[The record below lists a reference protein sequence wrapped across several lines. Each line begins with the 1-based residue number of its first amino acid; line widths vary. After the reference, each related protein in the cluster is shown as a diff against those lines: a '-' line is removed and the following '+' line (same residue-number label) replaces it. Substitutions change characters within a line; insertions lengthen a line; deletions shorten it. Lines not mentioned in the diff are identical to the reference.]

1 MELKLHSPAGAEPVL
16 YTWPLTSGRG
26 NDKHDGAI
34 EIVETI
40 RWVCEDLPELKL
52 PLENNILCD
61 YDTRSYESMKSL
73 CDRFNRAI
81 DSVVALEKGTSLPAH
96 RLNKYP
102 SRGLLRHILQQT
114 YNAAVTDPEKLNQYE
129 PFSPEV
135 YGETSYDLVC
145 QMIDQIEITK
155 DDVFIDLGSGVG
167 QVVLQ
172 MAAATPCDFLT
183 EEHREKINQATIVF
197 VNNFAFG
204 PSVDHQLK
212 ERFADLKDCARI
224 VSSKSFC
231 PLNFRITDRNLSDIG
246 TIMHVSEMSPLR
258 GSVSWTGKPVSYYL
272 HIIDRTKL
280 ERYFQ
285 RLKKPQIKNGED
297 ESSNSR
303 GARDRAKRDLSKQ
316 LADSSSESDF
326 YDQDSRKSSQSDDD
340 SSVSKSRRHPKK
352 LRRKVCRPGM
362 NKSQSQQ
369 EKPQSQKQLAKPRR
383 GRVKKAK
390 SKKQIKINGLD
401 LLHNQTLLSTSPQ
414 AIGKKLPPAPGCV
427 DQQLTA
433 LSSEIIVHNEL
444 DIPEEPAETPYG
456 LQVLLDMFKGH
467 YIQMLH
473 QMKSP
478 MYKMNVENQI
488 DEEKE
493 RNKKLK
499 SRAAQLEK
507 QIKVLI
513 DDSVALLKARMSE
526 LGINA
531 SSPVDLLAKAKE
543 IVCRHKELQAKAS
556 KLQGQVANLEAE
568 KDNYVLQR
576 QAEICEKYSGHTVN
590 HELSPN
596 VAQEYILREISST
609 LAHRKKLQNEV
620 SKLEG
625 DIVTLQK
632 SSEER
637 KQAQVLATRQ
647 QQQPAKVSR
656 KSRDNRARSQ
666 DWPDVPD
673 IAKIEEQNPEILAQ
687 KILETGRKIE
697 ASKLSA
703 ISNKMPQLPGNNK
716 LAQNQKGLVR
726 NSMPA
731 PLPMTKRQ
739 KTSHNYPIVNNLP
752 PIITNTNNSKNQEPP
767 RIANFED
774 RLKSIITSVLN
785 EDQQNR
791 TKQAQ
796 PTVQSPVVQ
805 YNTSN
810 SVNSM
815 PNIQQHS
822 TNYGSHYNY
831 QTNFVPPKEEK
842 PLRQNEDNHHYPLHQ
857 EGLAGMMECYRDDI
871 SKINQMQYQ
880 RTTNP
885 EQPDYT
891 QVSPAKLALRRHL
904 SQEKL
909 AHQQVQPYNTS
920 DGIVAT
926 RTIGDLMSGEIER
939 TLEISNQSIINAA
952 VDMSDIQG
960 TATLTSRSVVNVN
973 LPPRPERV
981 NVKVPTNPEPS
992 QAPKEIEPMRQTV
1005 YSPISRPSS
1014 TEGLEGLAY
1023 MHSHIKVNNHTAHQY
1038 IPPPQP
1044 SPRQQYSPR
1053 TTILYPPPQPRT
1065 TSVNSNFSTNEMYT
1079 PLPRADI
1086 KPYHESYFSDV
1097 KPPAPMEVEPPRN
1110 NFVAEGLAASLQ
1122 ARVLAPPIKE
1132 EVEIYERR
1140 QQPFIQPPMLPNISS
1155 YQEPNN
1161 SIKAENTDMFKRE
1174 APIIHG
1180 PIRSN
1185 LKRSVSQYLP
1195 ENHRAS
1201 FASSISLDSHSNT
1214 STPLVDEMQEQ
1225 PRLRK
1230 CNIEDLRMD
1239 NIVCEDAGDD
1249 DWAPLPVDVST
1260 SGSVLNL
1267 IHGDPF
1273 FGYPYAEFELDS
1285 MELDIGI
1292 EQMFRNKFRATKDA
1306 AVQTEPYS
1314 PIDPIMEAGP
1324 QMQSSHI
1331 TWHLDL
1337 EFLDE
1342 FATLSVDSRKILSFM
1357 QFHELDCVVGYKR
1370 RKEREAKWQDRISS
1384 GFDRLVAFASTELD
1398 KRRRSTEG
1406 NDSCNTSPDSGIGH
1420 GHGDMPPTSI
1430 SMAPSKQTLKL
1441 NPNPKPTLFKMPL
1454 NKNYLESLPG
1464 LESHMDESGPPR
1476 TPSPSSPLPSNNSLS
1491 INFSPEPIPEKSP
1504 TRLNPALLKYQRYP
1518 EDKKKPDT
1526 HFKKKFYYREHW
1538 RDDAWSKND
1547 ERREP
1552 VRDKFRPKGKDW
1564 DWNKDHHNDV
1574 HRIVGDEWGRPH
1586 DNYNWKN

>member
-40 RWVCEDLPELKL
+40 KWVCEDLPELKL

-81 DSVVALEKGTSLPAH
+81 DSVVALEKGTSLSAH
-96 RLNKYP
+96 RTSNYP

-145 QMIDQIEITK
+145 QMIDQIEITS

-172 MAAATPCDFLT
+172 MAAATPCKICLGIEKAEVPSRYAESMNKNFRTWMQWYGKKYGEYKLMKGDFLT

-212 ERFADLKDCARI
+212 ERFADLKDGAKI

-285 RLKKPQIKNGED
+285 RLKKPQLKSCDDDN
-297 ESSNSR
+297 SNSNSVTSNR

-316 LADSSSESDF
+316 LMDSSTESD
-326 YDQDSRKSSQSDDD
+326 YEDSTYGPTTRKAWSDYCSIKGKSSQSEEEMQT
-340 SSVSKSRRHPKK
+340 SKNKRQPKK
-352 LRRKVCRPGM
+352 LRRKVNRNSKG
-362 NKSQSQQ
+362 QLQQ
-369 EKPQSQKQLAKPRR
+369 DKGQPKVVGKPRR

-390 SKKQIKINGLD
+390 AKKQIKINGLD
-401 LLHNQTLLSTSPQ
+401 LLHNETLLSTSPQ
-414 AIGKKLPPAPGCV
+414 ASGKKPPPAPGCV
-427 DQQLTA
+427 DQKLTT
-433 LSSEIIVHNEL
+433 LSSDLIVHNEL
-444 DIPEEPAETPYG
+444 DIPEQPSDTPYG

-467 YIQMLH
+467 YMQMLN
-473 QMKSP
+473 QMKNP
-478 MYKMNVENQI
+478 HYKSMVDSQI
-488 DEEKE
+488 EDEKE
-493 RNKKLK
+493 RNRKLK

-531 SSPVDLLAKAKE
+531 TSPVDLLAKAKE

-568 KDNYVLQR
+568 RDSMVLQR
-576 QAEICEKYSGHTVN
+576 QAEVCEKYVGSVATD
-590 HELSPN
+590 LSPKA
-596 VAQEYILREISST
+596 AQEYILREISST

-625 DIVTLQK
+625 DIITLQK
-632 SSEER
+632 NEER
-637 KQAQVLATRQ
+637 KQAQVMAVRQ
-647 QQQPAKVSR
+647 QQQPPTKVSR
-656 KSRDNRARSQ
+656 KSREYRARSQ

-697 ASKLSA
+697 ASKMSA
-703 ISNKMPQLPGNNK
+703 ISNKVPQIISNPAK
-716 LAQNQKGLVR
+716 TAQSNHQKSLVR
-726 NSMPA
+726 NNMPA

-739 KTSHNYPIVNNLP
+739 KTAHNYPNPNAS
-752 PIITNTNNSKNQEPP
+752 NASNASKVQEPP

-785 EDQQNR
+785 EDVQNR
-791 TKQAQ
+791 TKQA
-796 PTVQSPVVQ
+796 PAPILQ
-805 YNTSN
+805 YNTQTSLP
-810 SVNSM
+810 ST
-815 PNIQQHS
+815 QH
-822 TNYGSHYNY
+822 NNVGSHSYNY
-831 QTNFVPPKEEK
+831 QNTFVSPKQEEK
-842 PLRQNEDNHHYPLHQ
+842 PRKYPQQQQPPAKFAGARCETVVRQKDYPHQ
-857 EGLAGMMECYRDDI
+857 EGLASMMENYREELPKM
-871 SKINQMQYQ
+871 SPQQAALQ
-880 RTTNP
+880 RPAQNP

-909 AHQQVQPYNTS
+909 VHQQIPYNPN

-960 TATLTSRSVVNVN
+960 TATLSSRSVVNAN

-981 NVKVPTNPEPS
+981 NVKVPITDPPAAQKEVEP
-992 QAPKEIEPMRQTV
+992 APRQQV

-1014 TEGLEGLAY
+1014 TEGLEGLTY
-1023 MHSHIKVNNHTAHQY
+1023 MHSHGKYAA
-1038 IPPPQP
+1038 PPQP

-1053 TTILYPPPQPRT
+1053 TTVMYPRNAA
-1065 TSVNSNFSTNEMYT
+1065 VNSSYSNEIYT

-1086 KPYHESYFSDV
+1086 KPYHESYFNDV
-1097 KPPAPMEVEPPRN
+1097 KSPVRAEPDGRN
-1110 NFVAEGLAASLQ
+1110 GFVAEGLAATLQ
-1122 ARVLAPPIKE
+1122 SRALGAPIKE
-1132 EVEIYERR
+1132 EADAFERK
-1140 QQPFIQPPMLPNISS
+1140 PSFHAPAA
-1155 YQEPNN
+1155 Y
-1161 SIKAENTDMFKRE
+1161 AEAAGGGGGVKTEGGEGAFKRE
-1174 APIIHG
+1174 SPVIQG
-1180 PIRSN
+1180 PVRTGA
-1185 LKRSVSQYLP
+1185 KRYVDGQRGNFGSDGSA
-1195 ENHRAS
+1195 EG
-1201 FASSISLDSHSNT
+1201 HSN
-1214 STPLVDEMQEQ
+1214 SSAAMVEEASEQ
-1225 PRLRK
+1225 QKARK
-1230 CNIEDLRMD
+1230 CNDEE
-1239 NIVCEDAGDD
+1239 V
-1249 DWAPLPVDVST
+1249 
-1260 SGSVLNL
+1260 
-1267 IHGDPF
+1267 
-1273 FGYPYAEFELDS
+1273 
-1285 MELDIGI
+1285 
-1292 EQMFRNKFRATKDA
+1292 DA
-1306 AVQTEPYS
+1306 AE
-1314 PIDPIMEAGP
+1314 
-1324 QMQSSHI
+1324 
-1331 TWHLDL
+1331 
-1337 EFLDE
+1337 DE
-1342 FATLSVDSRKILSFM
+1342 GEES
-1357 QFHELDCVVGYKR
+1357 
-1370 RKEREAKWQDRISS
+1370 KWQDRISS

-1420 GHGDMPPTSI
+1420 GHGDMPPAAA
-1430 SMAPSKQTLKL
+1430 APPAKQQLKL
-1441 NPNPKPTLFKMPL
+1441 HPNGKPTLFKMPPS
-1454 NKNYLESLPG
+1454 KTYLDSSPILDQASEEL
-1464 LESHMDESGPPR
+1464 GPPR
-1476 TPSPSSPLPSNNSLS
+1476 TPSPSSPAASNSLS
-1491 INFSPEPIPEKSP
+1491 INFSPEPVPAEKSP
-1504 TRLNPALLKYQRYP
+1504 PRLNPALLKYQRYP
-1518 EDKKKPDT
+1518 EDKKKHDT
-1526 HFKKKFYYREHW
+1526 HFKKKFYYREW
-1538 RDDAWSKND
+1538 RDDAWTKE
-1547 ERREP
+1547 ERHEP
-1552 VRDKFRPKGKDW
+1552 LKEKFRPKGKDW
-1564 DWNKDHHNDV
+1564 DWNKEHNV
-1574 HRIVGDEWGRPH
+1574 QQLVGDEWGRSH
-1586 DNYNWKN
+1586 DQYNWKN

>member
-1 MELKLHSPAGAEPVL
+1 MELKLHSPAGADPVL

-96 RLNKYP
+96 RSGKYP

-145 QMIDQIEITK
+145 QMIDQIDISA

-172 MAAATPCDFLT
+172 MAAATPCKICLGIERADVPSRYAESMNRNFRTWMQWYGKKYGEYKLLRGDFLT

-212 ERFADLKDCARI
+212 ERFADLKDGARI

-285 RLKKPQIKNGED
+285 RMKKPQLKNGDD
-297 ESSNSR
+297 EISTSSSR

-316 LADSSSESDF
+316 LAIDSSSDSDF
-326 YDQDSRKSSQSDDD
+326 EDQDSSYGPTTRKAWSDYCSIKGKSSQSEEEAPL
-340 SSVSKSRRHPKK
+340 KNKRQPKK
-352 LRRKVCRPGM
+352 LRRKVSRTAK
-362 NKSQSQQ
+362 NQVQQ
-369 EKPQSQKQLAKPRR
+369 EKTPAQKPAAKPRK

-390 SKKQIKINGLD
+390 TKKQIKINGLD
-401 LLHNQTLLSTSPQ
+401 LLHNETLLSTSPQ
-414 AIGKKLPPAPGCV
+414 APGKKPPPAPGCV
-427 DQQLTA
+427 DQKLTS
-433 LSSEIIVHNEL
+433 LSSEVIVHDEL
-444 DIPEEPAETPYG
+444 DIPEQPAETPYG

-467 YIQMLH
+467 YMQMLH
-473 QMKSP
+473 QMKNP
-478 MYKMNVENQI
+478 LYKTLVDTQI
-488 DEEKE
+488 EEERE

-531 SSPVDLLAKAKE
+531 TSPVDLLAKAKE

-568 KDNYVLQR
+568 KDSLVSQR
-576 QAEICEKYSGHTVN
+576 QAEVCEKYVGSN
-590 HELSPN
+590 ASHELSPSI
-596 VAQEYILREISST
+596 AQEYILREISST
-609 LAHRKKLQNEV
+609 LSHRKKLQNEV
-620 SKLEG
+620 SKLES
-625 DIVTLQK
+625 DLISLQK
-632 SSEER
+632 SGEER
-637 KQAQVLATRQ
+637 KQAQALAARQ
-647 QQQPAKVSR
+647 QQQPVKVSR
-656 KSRDNRARSQ
+656 KSREYRARSQ

-697 ASKLSA
+697 ASKMSA
-703 ISNKMPQLPGNNK
+703 ISNKVPQLLNNSSK
-716 LAQNQKGLVR
+716 SLQNNQKTLVR
-726 NSMPA
+726 NNMPA

-739 KTSHNYPIVNNLP
+739 KTNHNYPTANVPSIPN
-752 PIITNTNNSKNQEPP
+752 NTNVISKNQEPP

-785 EDQQNR
+785 EDVQNR

-796 PTVQSPVVQ
+796 VAPVLQ
-805 YNTSN
+805 FNTQN
-810 SVNSM
+810 T
-815 PNIQQHS
+815 NINNVPIHS
-822 TNYGSHYNY
+822 TSYGSQNFPYPNS
-831 QTNFVPPKEEK
+831 FVPPKQEEK
-842 PLRQNEDNHHYPLHQ
+842 QQRKYPVQQTKFSPRCETVVRQNEELQHYSHQ
-857 EGLAGMMECYRDDI
+857 EGLASMMEGYREEI
-871 SKINQMQYQ
+871 PKVSPQVQMPRQL
-880 RTTNP
+880 NP

-909 AHQQVQPYNTS
+909 AHQQLPYNPA
-920 DGIVAT
+920 DGMVAT

-960 TATLTSRSVVNVN
+960 TATLTSRSVVNAN

-981 NVKVPTNPEPS
+981 NVKVPNPETP
-992 QAPKEIEPMRQTV
+992 QTPKDVEPMRQQV

-1023 MHSHIKVNNHTAHQY
+1023 MHSHVKY
-1038 IPPPQP
+1038 IPPPHP

-1053 TTILYPPPQPRT
+1053 TTVLYPTQARAN
-1065 TSVNSNFSTNEMYT
+1065 SVNSNYSANELYT

-1097 KPPAPMEVEPPRN
+1097 KPPQAEPEPRN

-1122 ARVLAPPIKE
+1122 ARVLGPPIKE
-1132 EVEIYERR
+1132 EVEMYERR
-1140 QQPFIQPPMLPNISS
+1140 HTYIQQSMMPNISS
-1155 YQEPNN
+1155 YQETGNLV
-1161 SIKAENTDMFKRE
+1161 KAEGNEGMYKRE
-1174 APIIHG
+1174 SPIIHG
-1180 PIRSN
+1180 PIRQNVKRAANYIEGQRGNFMSN
-1185 LKRSVSQYLP
+1185 ISP
-1195 ENHRAS
+1195 EPHLNM
-1201 FASSISLDSHSNT
+1201 
-1214 STPLVDEMQEQ
+1214 STPLADDVPDQQ
-1225 PRLRK
+1225 RVRK
-1230 CNIEDLRMD
+1230 CNEED
-1239 NIVCEDAGDD
+1239 
-1249 DWAPLPVDVST
+1249 VDV
-1260 SGSVLNL
+1260 V
-1267 IHGDPF
+1267 
-1273 FGYPYAEFELDS
+1273 E
-1285 MELDIGI
+1285 
-1292 EQMFRNKFRATKDA
+1292 
-1306 AVQTEPYS
+1306 
-1314 PIDPIMEAGP
+1314 
-1324 QMQSSHI
+1324 
-1331 TWHLDL
+1331 
-1337 EFLDE
+1337 DE
-1342 FATLSVDSRKILSFM
+1342 GEES
-1357 QFHELDCVVGYKR
+1357 
-1370 RKEREAKWQDRISS
+1370 KWQDRISS

-1406 NDSCNTSPDSGIGH
+1406 SDSCNTSPDSGIGH
-1420 GHGDMPPTSI
+1420 GHGDLPPSI
-1430 SMAPSKQTLKL
+1430 VPPNKQTLKL
-1441 NPNPKPTLFKMPL
+1441 NPNSKPTLFKMPTS
-1454 NKNYLESLPG
+1454 KTYLESPPILDQG
-1464 LESHMDESGPPR
+1464 TDESGPPR

-1518 EDKKKPDT
+1518 EDKKRPDT

-1538 RDDAWSKND
+1538 RDDSWSKNE
-1547 ERREP
+1547 ERHEP
-1552 VRDKFRPKGKDW
+1552 LKDKFKPKGKDW
-1564 DWNKDHHNDV
+1564 DWNNKDHHSDLQ
-1574 HRIVGDEWGRPH
+1574 HLVGDEWGRSH
-1586 DNYNWKN
+1586 DHYNWKN

>member
-61 YDTRSYESMKSL
+61 YDTRSYDSMKSL

-145 QMIDQIEITK
+145 QMIDQIEITPE
-155 DDVFIDLGSGVG
+155 DIFIDLGSGVG

-172 MAAATPCDFLT
+172 MAAATPCKICLGIEKAEVPSRYAESMNKNFRTWMQWYGKKYGEYKLLKGDFLT

-212 ERFADLKDCARI
+212 ERFADLKDGARI

-285 RLKKPQIKNGED
+285 RLKKPQLKNGDED
-297 ESSNSR
+297 SNTSSSR
-303 GARDRAKRDLSKQ
+303 CARERTKRDLGKVADFTSDSDFDDHE
-316 LADSSSESDF
+316 DSSYGPTTRKAWSD
-326 YDQDSRKSSQSDDD
+326 YCSNKGKSSQSEEEN
-340 SSVSKSRRHPKK
+340 SMPVKTKRQPKK
-352 LRRKVCRPGM
+352 LRRVLNRNTNSNP
-362 NKSQSQQ
+362 
-369 EKPQSQKQLAKPRR
+369 PASQKQAEKKPIGKPRR
-383 GRVKKAK
+383 GRMKKAK

-401 LLHNQTLLSTSPQ
+401 LLHNETLLSTLPQ
-414 AIGKKLPPAPGCV
+414 ATGKKLPPAPGTV

-433 LSSEIIVHNEL
+433 LSSEVIVHNEL
-444 DIPEEPAETPYG
+444 EIPEEPSETPYG

-467 YIQMLH
+467 YMQMLH
-473 QMKSP
+473 QMKNP
-478 MYKMNVENQI
+478 MYKTLVDSQI
-488 DEEKE
+488 EEEKE
-493 RNKKLK
+493 KNKKLK

-531 SSPVDLLAKAKE
+531 TSPVDLLAKAKE

-556 KLQGQVANLEAE
+556 KLQGQVASLEAE
-568 KDNYVLQR
+568 KDNLVLQR
-576 QAEICEKYSGHTVN
+576 QMEVCEKYLGHQPS
-590 HELSPN
+590 ELTPG

-609 LAHRKKLQNEV
+609 LSHRKKLQNEV
-620 SKLEG
+620 SKLEN
-625 DIVTLQK
+625 DIFSLQK
-632 SSEER
+632 SNEER
-637 KQAQVLATRQ
+637 KQAQVLAARQ
-647 QQQPAKVSR
+647 QQQSAKVSR
-656 KSRDNRARSQ
+656 KFRDYRARSQ

-697 ASKLSA
+697 ASKMSA
-703 ISNKMPQLPGNNK
+703 AVTNNK
-716 LAQNQKGLVR
+716 VSSLINKTSLNNNQKGIIR
-726 NSMPA
+726 NNMPA
-731 PLPMTKRQ
+731 PLPMSKKQ
-739 KTSHNYPIVNNLP
+739 KTHHNYPV
-752 PIITNTNNSKNQEPP
+752 TDNSQSTAQNSNSIPKAQEPP

-796 PTVQSPVVQ
+796 PPLLQYCQPPSVPAVPQHATSSYGSQ
-805 YNTSN
+805 YNY
-810 SVNSM
+810 
-815 PNIQQHS
+815 HS
-822 TNYGSHYNY
+822 S
-831 QTNFVPPKEEK
+831 FIPPKQEDKRQKYQAPSQSKYSQRCETVVRTNEERN
-842 PLRQNEDNHHYPLHQ
+842 LYPHQ
-857 EGLAGMMECYRDDI
+857 EGLASMMECYKEEPKTLVPPSR
-871 SKINQMQYQ
+871 SS
-880 RTTNP
+880 

-909 AHQQVQPYNTS
+909 AHQHMPYNTP

-960 TATLTSRSVVNVN
+960 TATISSRSIVSANI
-973 LPPRPERV
+973 PPRPERV
-981 NVKVPTNPEPS
+981 KVPVVEPP
-992 QAPKEIEPMRQTV
+992 PKESDLQQKV

-1014 TEGLEGLAY
+1014 AEGLEGLAY
-1023 MHSHIKVNNHTAHQY
+1023 MHQHVKVNPHASHEY
-1038 IPPPQP
+1038 VMPPQP

-1053 TTILYPPPQPRT
+1053 TTVLYPAVPSRT
-1065 TSVNSNFSTNEMYT
+1065 SSSSFPNEMYT

-1086 KPYHESYFSDV
+1086 KPYQESYFNDI
-1097 KPPAPMEVEPPRN
+1097 KPNAATVDAEQRG

-1132 EVEIYERR
+1132 EIEIYDRR
-1140 QQPFIQPPMLPNISS
+1140 PSYPQQNMVSS
-1155 YQEPNN
+1155 MPAPYQEQNN
-1161 SIKAENTDMFKRE
+1161 VKVESTESNFYKRE
-1174 APIIHG
+1174 SPVIQVPMRKKPYMHD
-1180 PIRSN
+1180 PP
-1185 LKRSVSQYLP
+1185 P
-1195 ENHRAS
+1195 EP
-1201 FASSISLDSHSNT
+1201 HSNT
-1214 STPLVDEMQEQ
+1214 PIPSAEEAQEQ
-1225 PRLRK
+1225 QPQRPRK
-1230 CNIEDLRMD
+1230 CNEEGGSTFRHAHKTHAQ
-1239 NIVCEDAGDD
+1239 NIAH
-1249 DWAPLPVDVST
+1249 A
-1260 SGSVLNL
+1260 
-1267 IHGDPF
+1267 
-1273 FGYPYAEFELDS
+1273 
-1285 MELDIGI
+1285 
-1292 EQMFRNKFRATKDA
+1292 
-1306 AVQTEPYS
+1306 
-1314 PIDPIMEAGP
+1314 
-1324 QMQSSHI
+1324 
-1331 TWHLDL
+1331 
-1337 EFLDE
+1337 
-1342 FATLSVDSRKILSFM
+1342 
-1357 QFHELDCVVGYKR
+1357 
-1370 RKEREAKWQDRISS
+1370 
-1384 GFDRLVAFASTELD
+1384 
-1398 KRRRSTEG
+1398 
-1406 NDSCNTSPDSGIGH
+1406 
-1420 GHGDMPPTSI
+1420 
-1430 SMAPSKQTLKL
+1430 
-1441 NPNPKPTLFKMPL
+1441 
-1454 NKNYLESLPG
+1454 
-1464 LESHMDESGPPR
+1464 
-1476 TPSPSSPLPSNNSLS
+1476 
-1491 INFSPEPIPEKSP
+1491 
-1504 TRLNPALLKYQRYP
+1504 
-1518 EDKKKPDT
+1518 
-1526 HFKKKFYYREHW
+1526 
-1538 RDDAWSKND
+1538 
-1547 ERREP
+1547 
-1552 VRDKFRPKGKDW
+1552 
-1564 DWNKDHHNDV
+1564 
-1574 HRIVGDEWGRPH
+1574 
-1586 DNYNWKN
+1586 